1 MKALPV
7 NLASRPFRNNLLVGT
22 LLTVLAVGMVAGTA
36 YNLYVYLSYG
46 AAYATLQ
53 HAQAEDRARIAE
65 LQKQE
70 RDLAAQIKTRD
81 FRTAYSRGKLASEL
95 IRKSAFSW
103 TQLFNTLEA
112 VIPPDVVLAA
122 IRPNIT
128 SDGIVLRLE
137 GVAKSHGALLTLEEK
152 LQGHDSFKRVAPISE
167 RRLNPN
173 LPDITFLLTT
183 DYIPP
188 SQQPPVV
195 TAANQPGDAA
205 PATGGAAAAA
215 APPATGAAPPAAGT
229 AESAGAPQD
238 VAATTPGT
246 GATAAVVPPATGST
260 VAGSVVG
267 RDGLPKSPACSVIA
281 PGGLLIAE
289 AIAAPAPTKKGSR
302 KPSAAGA
309 GAASGATGAN
319 ATGANATGTN
329 APNTTAAAPGSAAPN
344 KTAAASNARPAPA
357 GTPAKTAAG
366 TATNAT
372 NIPAPA
378 VAIPPSQR
386 PIATPRGYD
395 PNVPR
400 TMPTQLQTSATR
412 PKASPPPARAERLD
426 TNLTFSG
433 RPAGEVYRLLAEAHG
448 VRIDLDPTVDPQTPV
463 TVNLQGR
470 RLEEALLLLSGVLH
484 NQMTRAGEGVY
495 RITSTEIRSP
505 AGDIPPVEEPIVEEG
520 QR

>member
-1 MKALPV
+1 MKPLPL
-7 NLASRPFRNNLLVGT
+7 NLASRPFRNNLLVGM
-22 LLTVLAVGMVAGTA
+22 LLTVLGVGLVAGTA

-53 HAQAEDRARIAE
+53 RAQAEDRARIAE

-81 FRTAYSRGKLASEL
+81 FRSAYSRGKLASEL

-103 TQLFNTLEA
+103 TQLFNTLET

-128 SDGIVLRLE
+128 SDGIVLRIE

-152 LQGHDSFKRVAPISE
+152 LQGHDAFKRVAPISE

-195 TAANQPGDAA
+195 TAGSEAGAA
-205 PATGGAAAAA
+205 PAAGNAVAS
-215 APPATGAAPPAAGT
+215 APD
-229 AESAGAPQD
+229 SAGAG
-238 VAATTPGT
+238 VAEGAPRAETTAPT
-246 GATAAVVPPATGST
+246 VEPSGASVARPADTASGP
-260 VAGSVVG
+260 VVG
-267 RDGLPKSPACSVIA
+267 RDGRPKVATGTVIA

-289 AIAAPAPTKKGSR
+289 AIAAPAPKDRKGSR
-302 KPSAAGA
+302 RPAANSTAPG
-309 GAASGATGAN
+309 SG
-319 ATGANATGTN
+319 
-329 APNTTAAAPGSAAPN
+329 AAAPVKAA
-344 KTAAASNARPAPA
+344 TAPDAKQAAPA
-357 GTPAKTAAG
+357 GTTAKIQAATG
-366 TATNAT
+366 
-372 NIPAPA
+372 IPAPA
-378 VAIPPSQR
+378 VAVPPAQR

-400 TMPTQLQTSATR
+400 TMPSPLQAVASQ
-412 PKASPPPARAERLD
+412 PKPSPPPARAERLD
-426 TNLTFSG
+426 TPLSFSR
-433 RPAGEVYRLLAEAHG
+433 RPAGEVYRLLAQAHG
-448 VRIDLDPTVDPQTPV
+448 VRIDLDPTVDAMAPV

-470 RLEEALLLLSGVLH
+470 RLEEALLLLSGVLR
-484 NQMTRAGEGVY
+484 NQMTRAGEGAY
-495 RITSTEIRSP
+495 RITSMEVRSP
-505 AGDIPPVEEPIVEEG
+505 AGDRPPIEEPIVEEEP
-520 QR
+520 R